1 MHKLRSLFP
10 NMDALIVFEAT
21 ARLSSFSQAAKE
33 LNVTAPAVSQQ
44 IKGLEQTLKVR
55 LFARGHRSVLSD
67 KVYHVS
73 KCHDHINL

>member
-10 NMDALIVFEAT
+10 NMDALIVFEAA

-44 IKGLEQTLKVR
+44 IKGCSQTNDSE
-55 LFARGHRSVLSD
+55 HRIASAA
-67 KVYHVS
+67 
-73 KCHDHINL
+73 

>member
-44 IKGLEQTLKVR
+44 IKGCCQTKSITSQS
-55 LFARGHRSVLSD
+55 AT
-67 KVYHVS
+67 
-73 KCHDHINL
+73 IT